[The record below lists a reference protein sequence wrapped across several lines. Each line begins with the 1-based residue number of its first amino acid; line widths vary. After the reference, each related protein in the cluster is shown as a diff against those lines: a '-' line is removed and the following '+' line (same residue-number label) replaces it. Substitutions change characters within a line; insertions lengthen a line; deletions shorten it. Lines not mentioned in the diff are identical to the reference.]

1 MSEGRNTISTS
12 VRLCLSLL
20 KTVQSSVN
28 AGAVDAIGVAGGISS
43 SLDEQKSRFTLWAAN
58 IGAHKSRTSSLEYM
72 LRDASNIRRN
82 VLNHLIIF
90 GSCWKMEFQSSEA
103 ISHPGA
109 SYHPIKKKMLAQQMK
124 ACPQL
129 KLNKLC
135 WTSRT
140 LSTDVL
146 LPNRGMSRNI
156 HGSVSL

>member
-90 GSCWKMEFQSSEA
+90 GSC
-103 ISHPGA
+103 
-109 SYHPIKKKMLAQQMK
+109 
-124 ACPQL
+124 
-129 KLNKLC
+129 
-135 WTSRT
+135 
-140 LSTDVL
+140 
-146 LPNRGMSRNI
+146 
-156 HGSVSL
+156 